1 MCHAL
6 GTTPDGSRWSH
17 AAGTRTAGCKGSCAD
32 VVAYNA
38 AIKACAKSAS
48 WTKALRLLSTLKT
61 MPGEISRVLHAVNTM
76 SSGVEKFQHDG

>member
-1 MCHAL
+1 MASVMGPL
-6 GTTPDGSRWSH
+6 VGPIRFNTLNG
-17 AAGTRTAGCKGSCAD
+17 AQ
-32 VVAYNA
+32 

-61 MPGEISRVLHAVNTM
+61 TPGEISRVLHAVNTM